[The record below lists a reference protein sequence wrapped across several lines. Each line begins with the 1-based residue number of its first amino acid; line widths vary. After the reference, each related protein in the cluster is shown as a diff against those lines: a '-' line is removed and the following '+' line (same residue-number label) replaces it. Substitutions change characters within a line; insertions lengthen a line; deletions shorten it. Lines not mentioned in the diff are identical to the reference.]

1 MDHKLPYSDTMK
13 VRFSDTDAQGHLYF
27 ANYMVYADEV
37 GGHYMEE
44 LGYPAMN
51 PQDAP
56 ALIFTVN
63 INCDYVDECISGDVV
78 RVIVGYE
85 KLGKSSAVMAY
96 ELCNEVT
103 EVVLARGS
111 ITQVF
116 VDPQTR
122 KSCEIPQSFR
132 AAILSRQPELV

>member
-1 MDHKLPYSDTMK
+1 MDNKLPYSDTIR

-51 PQDAP
+51 PQEAP

-63 INCDYVDECISGDVV
+63 INCDYIDECKSWDMV
-78 RVIVGYE
+78 RVTVGYT
-85 KLGKSSAVMAY
+85 KLGNSSAVLAY
-96 ELCNEVT
+96 ELHNAATEVT
-103 EVVLARGS
+103 LARGS

-116 VDPQTR
+116 ADPQTR
-122 KSCEIPQSFR
+122 KSCVIPPAFR
-132 AAILSRQPELV
+132 AAILSRQPELG